1 MSWRMVEPVFN
12 FFAACTPGT
21 IAWLQ
26 AITHPMRYLPVPGEL
41 AQNALANKAI
51 CIDISQ

>member
-12 FFAACTPGT
+12 FFSACTPGT
-21 IAWLQ
+21 ISRVP
-26 AITHPMRYLPVPGEL
+26 AITHPMRYLPVLGEL
-41 AQNALANKAI
+41 TQNALANKAI